1 MDTAKPLI
9 RLGECPD
16 WPFAGRVC
24 HFVGFVMLWLISE
37 RSLTIHH
44 MHVFIL
50 FIDISGNCCSIAWCC
65 MMLVVICDI
74 KFAFTITN
82 IIVFNVASSCSRNTN
97 IFVVHVFKSFPHFAL
112 FGILWLYRVLG
123 VCIDYVS
130 SVRVHCYF
138 FFLCTTMSDTMSRQ
152 CYYISQSD

>member
-1 MDTAKPLI
+1 
-9 RLGECPD
+9 
-16 WPFAGRVC
+16 
-24 HFVGFVMLWLISE
+24 
-37 RSLTIHH
+37 
-44 MHVFIL
+44 
-50 FIDISGNCCSIAWCC
+50 

-138 FFLCTTMSDTMSRQ
+138 FFFMYNNVRYNESTMLLHQSIRLTKHSIVSLPLNIVLCPVKR
-152 CYYISQSD
+152 YIFSPFLSC